1 MIVRQ
6 RLLRALGLGAVVALA
21 AVSPAAAVTATD
33 PDDTA
38 GKLDVRKVVV
48 TDTASSVTVT
58 VKTWGSWSTD
68 VLASGQNRLA
78 ILFDSDLDGAW
89 DYRGRI
95 IKSSGVL
102 VLLLSGRG
110 NSYEPLPVE
119 RPSSQAVSFTDEP
132 LPRLR
137 LLRHRLQGS
146 GTGLRLAARVGR
158 LLVRGGR
165 SRPALAGSPSRSR
178 GRAGR
183 RGRTRCVFPGLRL
196 RESTGSG
203 AGP

>member
-1 MIVRQ
+1 MRQ

-119 RPSSQAVSFTDEP
+119 RPSSQAVSFTVPTDAVGTAGADLQVVATSRYRDSGSCATACKDRAP
-132 LPRLR
+132 DSGW
-137 LLRHRLQGS
+137 LLVWDGCS
-146 GTGLRLAARVGR
+146 CEAAARAR
-158 LLVRGGR
+158 L
-165 SRPALAGSPSRSR
+165 
-178 GRAGR
+178 
-183 RGRTRCVFPGLRL
+183 
-196 RESTGSG
+196 
-203 AGP
+203 